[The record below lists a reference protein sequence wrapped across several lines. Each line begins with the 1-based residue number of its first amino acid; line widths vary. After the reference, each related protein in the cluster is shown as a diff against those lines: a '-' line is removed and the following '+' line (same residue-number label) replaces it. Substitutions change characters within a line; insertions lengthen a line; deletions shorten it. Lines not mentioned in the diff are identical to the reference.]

1 MTYKWKYLFI
11 KQYRTTAEFESLE
24 FALDEADFTFF
35 KPFINKEL
43 YSMLIKFKSEY
54 THFAI
59 SKESKKAL
67 DYFVDQF
74 QAKDLYHLAAA
85 FQFNYINAFSNRG
98 ELENIWEEV
107 KDFRTESESFLEMV
121 EKYLNGEPSSE
132 MKLKIKAYN
141 KTFDFKNFLIINEW
155 IDSFVKLHSL
165 TSSNFFEFKEKTLSN
180 INSIQLPKYPEYLV
194 QNYIQSIHEFIASR
208 NPNLNI
214 NSKIK
219 YTAFFLLA
227 CQIPINSQAED
238 ITNPS
243 SIKDLEDSDVKNTR
257 NYLNGLKALS
267 VK

>member
-1 MTYKWKYLFI
+1 MTYKWKYLFY
-11 KQYRTTAEFESLE
+11 KQYRTTAEYESLE

-43 YSMLIKFKSEY
+43 YSRLIEFKSAH
-54 THFAI
+54 THFTI

-67 DYFVDQF
+67 DYFASQF
-74 QAKDLYHLAAA
+74 QEKELYHLAAA
-85 FQFNYINAFSNRG
+85 FQFIYCNTFSNRG
-98 ELENIWEEV
+98 ELENIWDEI
-107 KDFRTESESFLEMV
+107 KDFRKETETFLEMV

-155 IDSFVKLHSL
+155 INSFVKLHSL
-165 TSSNFFEFKEKTLSN
+165 TNSNFFEFKENTLSN
-180 INSIQLPKYPEYLV
+180 INAIQLPKYPEYLV
-194 QNYIQSIHEFIASR
+194 QNYMLSIHEFIASR

-214 NSKIK
+214 NSKTK
-219 YTAFFLLA
+219 YTTFFLLA

-238 ITNPS
+238 ITNPFT
-243 SIKDLEDSDVKNTR
+243 IRDLSDSDVKNTR
-257 NYLNGLKALS
+257 NYLKGLKALS